1 MKPLSTRPTRGAVLI
16 TGLIVLAV
24 MTILGISSMRGTLL
38 EERMAGN
45 LREHNSAFQAAE
57 AGLQAALTYVEGLD
71 SPPLVDA
78 SGTEKV
84 WPACLVA
91 HADVDCST
99 TSDPDPCCL
108 LDQALGNWERDT
120 APTAGVR
127 IDGFGGDGL
136 GGIPD
141 ASQPRVIIEERYVPP
156 LDFEAAAQKRGVH
169 YYTATA
175 VGIGPAGQSRS
186 VVQATIAKVFAW

>member
-1 MKPLSTRPTRGAVLI
+1 MNPPWTKAHRGAVLI

-24 MTILGISSMRGTLL
+24 MTILGVSSMRGTLL

-45 LREHNSAFQAAE
+45 LREHNNAFQAAE

-71 SPPLVDA
+71 SPPWVDL
-78 SGTEKV
+78 SGSEKI

-91 HADVDCST
+91 HADVDCSA

-108 LDQALGNWERDT
+108 LEQALGNWQQGT

-136 GGIPD
+136 GGISA
-141 ASQPRVIIEERYVPP
+141 ASQPRAIIEERYVPP
-156 LDFEAAAQKRGVH
+156 LDFEAAAQRRGVH

-175 VGIGPAGQSRS
+175 LGIGPAGQARS